1 MIEIPDVTGRAHR
14 FQKPPSRVVSLVP
27 SLTETLFDLG
37 VGGSV
42 VGVTEFC
49 IFPAAAAALARVG
62 GTKNPDVDAIR
73 ELAPDLVYVNLE
85 ENLARHA
92 EAIAAFAPVFA
103 TEPKRVVDVVKVI
116 HTLGLIHR
124 ASGAAAEWSGRLEAL
139 LARAPFASFRFA
151 VPIWRDP
158 WMWCGGDTYVS
169 DLASIAGGTN
179 VLGGEKRYPRHT
191 PEEIAALAPDIV
203 FLPDE
208 PYEFDEADATE
219 LGSLAHVI
227 GPFPGHLFT
236 WHGTRTVAGLE
247 FLASNLDE
255 AE

>member
-1 MIEIPDVTGRAHR
+1 MIEIPDVTGRRHR
-14 FQKPPSRVVSLVP
+14 FERPPSRVVSLVP

-42 VGVTEFC
+42 VGVTEYC
-49 IFPAAAAALARVG
+49 IFPSEAAELAGVG

-103 TEPKRVVDVVKVI
+103 TEPKRVRDVVQLIETLGVI
-116 HTLGLIHR
+116 HG
-124 ASGAAAEWSGRLEAL
+124 ASGAATDWNRRLQAL
-139 LARAPFASFRFA
+139 VARAPFGSFRFA

-169 DLASIAGGTN
+169 DLVTLAGGTN
-179 VLGGEKRYPRHT
+179 VLAGEKRYPRHT
-191 PEEIAALAPDIV
+191 PEEIEALAPDLV

-208 PYEFDEADATE
+208 PYQFDEADATE
-219 LGSLAHVI
+219 LRRLARVI
-227 GPFPGHLFT
+227 GPFPGHLLT

-247 FLASNLDE
+247 FLASRLDE

>member
-1 MIEIPDVTGRAHR
+1 MIEISDVTGRTHR
-14 FQKPPSRVVSLVP
+14 FAKPPSRVVSLVP

-37 VGGSV
+37 VGACV
-42 VGVTEFC
+42 VGVTEYC
-49 IFPAAAAALARVG
+49 IFPSEAAALARVG
-62 GTKNPDVDAIR
+62 GTKNPDVEAIR
-73 ELAPDLVYVNLE
+73 GLAPDLVYVNLE

-92 EAIAAFAPVFA
+92 EAIAEFAPVFA
-103 TEPKRVVDVVKVI
+103 TEPKRVRDVARLVDTLGVI
-116 HTLGLIHR
+116 HG
-124 ASGAAAEWSGRLEAL
+124 ASGAAAGWSGRLEAAM
-139 LARAPFASFRFA
+139 ARAPFASFRFA

-169 DLASIAGGTN
+169 DLVSLAGGTN
-179 VLGGEKRYPRHT
+179 ILAGEKRYPRHT

-219 LGSLAHVI
+219 LRRIARVI

-247 FLASNLDE
+247 FLASRLDE